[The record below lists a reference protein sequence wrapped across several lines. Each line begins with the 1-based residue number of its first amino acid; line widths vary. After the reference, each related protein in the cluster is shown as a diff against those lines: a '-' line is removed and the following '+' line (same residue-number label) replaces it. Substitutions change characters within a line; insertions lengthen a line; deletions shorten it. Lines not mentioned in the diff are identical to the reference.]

1 MHSPF
6 YLTAHGISVPFWPL
20 QAIEKKEKLTI
31 AASKIDVY
39 SQKED
44 FSCQARSPTLCRV
57 SAGRLAGWAL
67 GAGRKDVSKS
77 PRHRRAQRLVSMTFQ
92 LRVLPSPRSSGQT
105 AMDSWCH
112 QRTMLKLRACA
123 SAVPEFER
131 SQIASLSSFSAEVAT
146 AFIDAFL
153 ALQLCLTSRISS
165 QQFNAHTFL
174 EQGTSFQVKRGMQR
188 DQRVQ
193 DQ

>member
-1 MHSPF
+1 MPF

-20 QAIEKKEKLTI
+20 QGIKNKAELSIASFKIVIYSQMEESVSGQTLPPGPPC
-31 AASKIDVY
+31 AAS
-39 SQKED
+39 QLD
-44 FSCQARSPTLCRV
+44 F
-57 SAGRLAGWAL
+57 AGWAL
-67 GAGRKDVSKS
+67 GEGRNDVSKS
-77 PRHRRAQRLVSMTFQ
+77 PQHIRAQHLVSMTFQ
-92 LRVLPSPRSSGQT
+92 LRVLPSPRSSGQI

-131 SQIASLSSFSAEVAT
+131 SQIASLSSFSAEAAT

-188 DQRVQ
+188 VQ

>member
-1 MHSPF
+1 
-6 YLTAHGISVPFWPL
+6 
-20 QAIEKKEKLTI
+20 
-31 AASKIDVY
+31 
-39 SQKED
+39 
-44 FSCQARSPTLCRV
+44 
-57 SAGRLAGWAL
+57 
-67 GAGRKDVSKS
+67 
-77 PRHRRAQRLVSMTFQ
+77 
-92 LRVLPSPRSSGQT
+92 
-105 AMDSWCH
+105 MDSWCH

-174 EQGTSFQVKRGMQR
+174 EQGTVFKSSGACNGYRTSDRCQHWSKAVSQRRSWSCLSAPTQSFI
-188 DQRVQ
+188 RVSGRKSACIALLSQ
-193 DQ
+193 NSPASMIWSASSMTVILCKCCPALPFFNFESYLSA

>member
-1 MHSPF
+1 
-6 YLTAHGISVPFWPL
+6 
-20 QAIEKKEKLTI
+20 
-31 AASKIDVY
+31 
-39 SQKED
+39 
-44 FSCQARSPTLCRV
+44 
-57 SAGRLAGWAL
+57 
-67 GAGRKDVSKS
+67 
-77 PRHRRAQRLVSMTFQ
+77 
-92 LRVLPSPRSSGQT
+92 
-105 AMDSWCH
+105 MDSWCH

-146 AFIDAFL
+146 AFAALL

-188 DQRVQ
+188 VQ

>member
-1 MHSPF
+1 
-6 YLTAHGISVPFWPL
+6 
-20 QAIEKKEKLTI
+20 
-31 AASKIDVY
+31 
-39 SQKED
+39 
-44 FSCQARSPTLCRV
+44 
-57 SAGRLAGWAL
+57 
-67 GAGRKDVSKS
+67 
-77 PRHRRAQRLVSMTFQ
+77 MTFQ
-92 LRVLPSPRSSGQT
+92 LRVLPSPRSSGQI

-146 AFIDAFL
+146 AFVDVFL

-174 EQGTSFQVKRGMQR
+174 EKGTSFQVKRGMQR
-188 DQRVQ
+188 VQ
-193 DQ
+193 DQRQMPAGQKQFHQGLLVVLECTGEQHTSPQSS

>member
-1 MHSPF
+1 
-6 YLTAHGISVPFWPL
+6 
-20 QAIEKKEKLTI
+20 
-31 AASKIDVY
+31 
-39 SQKED
+39 
-44 FSCQARSPTLCRV
+44 
-57 SAGRLAGWAL
+57 
-67 GAGRKDVSKS
+67 
-77 PRHRRAQRLVSMTFQ
+77 MTFQ
-92 LRVLPSPRSSGQT
+92 LRVLPSPRSSGQI

-188 DQRVQ
+188 VQ